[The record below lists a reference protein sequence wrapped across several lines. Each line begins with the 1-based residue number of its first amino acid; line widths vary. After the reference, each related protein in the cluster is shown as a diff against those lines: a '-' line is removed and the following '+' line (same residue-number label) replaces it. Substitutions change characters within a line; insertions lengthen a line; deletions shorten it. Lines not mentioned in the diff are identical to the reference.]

1 MSTKSRRF
9 AGVAG
14 LCGALLFFAGDMLFY
29 GHWGSGAGFHEGMI
43 ETVRNG
49 SLARLYAGGLLGPV
63 AACLCIVGFWHV
75 YLNVRPAQARIGQVM
90 LVAFVVLMVFGSA
103 IHTLWTTRGL
113 VIKYCYYNDDAGCH
127 TLVNAVN
134 SYWSLAY
141 NLGAAP
147 GYLGAVMLLG
157 LVLFAKTWYPRW
169 TVVANPAVLA
179 VLSPLADRAPAP
191 FGAVLSGGFTNLTIA
206 VFFLVSVWT
215 TWKRAGER
223 ESSGS
228 NSKDQISARLKTV
241 NP

>member
-43 ETVRNG
+43 ETVRNA

-75 YLNVRPAQARIGQVM
+75 YLNVRPAQARTGQVM
-90 LVAFVVLMVFGSA
+90 LVAFVVLMIFGSA
-103 IHTLWTTRGL
+103 IHTLWTTRAL
-113 VIKYCYYNDDAGCH
+113 AIKYCYYNDDAGCH
-127 TLVNAVN
+127 ALVNAVN

-147 GYLGAVMLLG
+147 GYLGAILLLG
-157 LVLFAKTWYPRW
+157 WCCWERRGTRGGRRLRIPPCWLCFRRWRIGRPLRSVLYCQEDSQTYRSQCFSWFRI
-169 TVVANPAVLA
+169 VQ
-179 VLSPLADRAPAP
+179 R
-191 FGAVLSGGFTNLTIA
+191 GSGRTKNLPSEPDWDAT
-206 VFFLVSVWT
+206 L
-215 TWKRAGER
+215 
-223 ESSGS
+223 
-228 NSKDQISARLKTV
+228 ARLFLT
-241 NP
+241 